1 MGMGGEGCT
10 RRSILRATIRGI
22 THNSFHN
29 FYRHLVGPAAFSA
42 FPRYGKIIQGRIF
55 PSNDQ
60 LLCAT
65 NRCVPKL
72 EN

>member
-1 MGMGGEGCT
+1 MGIGGCT
-10 RRSILRATIRGI
+10 PRSILRSTIRGI

-29 FYRHLVGPAAFSA
+29 FYRHLVALAAFSA
-42 FPRYGKIIQGRIF
+42 FPRYGKITQGRIF

-65 NRCVPKL
+65 NRWVPKP